1 MIVRPIRVTDLP
13 AVLALLEGSCRD
25 LNNLSTDPER
35 LAHRVRWAQR
45 TFAGQVERADADYL
59 FVLEDDD
66 QQVIG
71 ICGLSGAIG
80 LREPCY
86 NYRLGLTC
94 GSAPGLGA
102 DRQVPTLFL
111 CNEMTG
117 QSLLCSLFL
126 RRDHRQ
132 GYTGR
137 LLSTARLL
145 FVAEH
150 PARFGDKLVAEL
162 RGQLDSQGHSPFWDS
177 LGRHFFKMDF
187 HQANRLSSHGGKA
200 FIGEL
205 MPRQPLYTCLLTAE
219 AQAAIGQAH
228 ASTEQA
234 VNILRDEGFNHQ
246 GCIDIFDGG
255 PLIEAEVAKIR
266 SVRESQTLP
275 LMVGTPD
282 EQAPVWL
289 IHNRRL
295 ENCRIT
301 AAPGRVVAGSLLV
314 DRLAAKRLQLQPGDS
329 VRVVPLLACP
339 SRALAQSQIHLP
351 SSASD
356 WRATRTALPEML
368 LSAKP

>member
-13 AVLALLEGSCRD
+13 ALLRLLQGNGRE

-35 LAHRVRWAQR
+35 LAHRLRWAQR
-45 TFAGQVERADADYL
+45 TFANQVERADADYL

-71 ICGLSGAIG
+71 VCGLSGAIG

-86 NYRLGLTC
+86 HYRVGITRGRAPELGIEK
-94 GSAPGLGA
+94 
-102 DRQVPTLFL
+102 QIPTLFL

-117 QSLLCSLFL
+117 QSLLCSLYL
-126 RRDHRQ
+126 RHDQRQ
-132 GYTGR
+132 GYAGR

-145 FVAEH
+145 FVAEY
-150 PARFGDKLVAEL
+150 PKLFGDKLVAEL
-162 RGQLDSQGHSPFWDS
+162 RGQLDSQGRSPFWDS

-187 HQANRLSSHGGKA
+187 QQANRLSSQGSKP
-200 FIGEL
+200 FIAEL
-205 MPRQPLYTCLLTAE
+205 MPRQPLYTCLLSPA

-228 ASTEQA
+228 HSTEQA
-234 VNILRDEGFNHQ
+234 VHILRGEGFNHQ

-255 PLIEAEVAKIR
+255 PLIEAEVTKIR

-275 LMVGTPD
+275 LLVGTPD
-282 EQAPVWL
+282 AQAPVWL

-301 AAPGRVVAGSLLV
+301 AAPGRLVSGCLLV
-314 DRLAAKRLQLQPGDS
+314 DRLTAKRLQLQPGDS
-329 VRVVPLLACP
+329 VRAVPLLACESP
-339 SRALAQSQIHLP
+339 PTRRSQRHLTP
-351 SSASD
+351 ETA
-356 WRATRTALPEML
+356 ALP
-368 LSAKP
+368 